1 MQLKTL
7 HKHVLDALEELQ
19 ANDIVSLKVTKLT
32 SITDVIIICSGRS
45 TRQVKAIADNV
56 WMRMKERDI
65 LVLSVQTDP
74 LGEWVVVDL
83 GEIVVHVM
91 LPETRAFYDL
101 EKLWSKSLKARQ
113 NSEQSSEES
122 SEES

>member
-7 HKHVLDALEELQ
+7 HQNVLDALDELQ
-19 ANDIVSLKVTKLT
+19 AQDIVSLKVTKLT
-32 SITDVIIICSGRS
+32 SVTDIIIICSGRS
-45 TRQVKAIADNV
+45 TRQVKAIADNL
-56 WMRMKERDI
+56 WMRMKENNI
-65 LVLSVQTDP
+65 LILSMQTDP
-74 LGEWVVVDL
+74 QGEWVVVDL

-113 NSEQSSEES
+113 ASDPES
-122 SEES
+122 T